1 LFLWIFLLWEL
12 NHFTASSPTVC
23 QKLQPSDPGCRAVVA
38 MPRFDPQ
45 GAANFS
51 FPSSGAKVRPAAA
64 AH

>member
-1 LFLWIFLLWEL
+1 MDFSFGGIKPLYYIFSYCLPE
-12 NHFTASSPTVC
+12 AATVR
-23 QKLQPSDPGCRAVVA
+23 PRPAVAVVA